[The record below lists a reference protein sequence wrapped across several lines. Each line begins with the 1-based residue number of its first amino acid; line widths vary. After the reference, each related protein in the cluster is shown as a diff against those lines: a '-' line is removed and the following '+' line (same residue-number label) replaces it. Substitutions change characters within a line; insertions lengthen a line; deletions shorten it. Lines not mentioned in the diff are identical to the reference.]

1 MAKQYIIAGLDI
13 GTSNIKILIAAKKK
27 GEQKLGVIY
36 QAQEPSFGIRRGV
49 VVDVEK
55 VSRLIQLLLN
65 KVRTENGQK
74 IDSVYVN
81 IGGSHVFCTNSEGV
95 VAVSRADRRVS
106 EEDVKRVLQAAETI
120 SLSSNEEILEVIPK
134 EFIIDGKGGIKEAE
148 GMQGG
153 RLEVKVLIVG
163 CFAPYKKNLTQAVL
177 NADLRVSD
185 ILPSPLAIS
194 NAVLNQ
200 KQKELGVAVLD
211 IGAGTSELAV
221 FEEGNLIH
229 LAVFPIGSANITNDI
244 AILLKTEIDI
254 AELIKIKSGSCIF
267 KGNGKK
273 EKIELEEGEVLTFS
287 PKMVAGIIEARV
299 SEIFGEVNKELK
311 KIGKQGQLPAGIV
324 LTGGGANLPKI
335 VELAKKELKLPC
347 RIGKPLFFSDLE
359 DNLSFAVAC
368 GLVLRGAEEAGSDS
382 KSLKKI
388 IDKIKKPFQVFIP

>member
-1 MAKQYIIAGLDI
+1 MAKPHIIAGLDI
-13 GTSNIKILIAAKKK
+13 GTSNIKMLIAAKKK
-27 GEQKLGVIY
+27 GEPNFKVLC

-49 VVDVEK
+49 VIDIEK
-55 VSRLIQLLLN
+55 VSRLLQLLIN

-81 IGGSHVFCTNSEGV
+81 IGGSHIFCNNSESV

-106 EEDVKRVLQAAETI
+106 EEDVRRVLQAAETI
-120 SLSSNEEILEVIPK
+120 SLSANEEILEVIPK

-153 RLEVKVLIVG
+153 RLEAKVLIVG
-163 CFAPYKKNLTQAVL
+163 CFSPYKKNLTQAVL
-177 NADLRVSD
+177 NADLRILD

-194 NAVLNQ
+194 NAVLSQ

-221 FEEGNLIH
+221 FEEGNLID

-244 AILLKTEIDI
+244 AILLKTDIDI

-267 KGNGKK
+267 KGNNKK

-287 PKMVAGIIEARV
+287 PKMVSGIIEARV
-299 SEIFGEVNKELK
+299 SEIFGEVQKELK
-311 KIGKQGQLPAGIV
+311 RINKQGQLPAGIV

-347 RIGKPLFFSDLE
+347 RIGKPMFFSDLE
-359 DNLSFAVAC
+359 DGLSFAAVC
-368 GLVLRGAEEAGSDS
+368 GLVLKGAEELGLRS
-382 KSLKKI
+382 KSFKNILE
-388 IDKIKKPFQVFIP
+388 KIKKPFQVFIP